1 MPNTKSAERR
11 MRNSQRK
18 RLHNRSVK
26 TKLRT
31 LERNYRA
38 AVTISQT
45 LSDNTPAARKMCRRV
60 RWPIEHL
67 SRCKR
72 IA

>member
-31 LERNYRA
+31 LER
-38 AVTISQT
+38 Q
-45 LSDNTPAARKMCRRV
+45 LPRR
-60 RWPIEHL
+60 RHRRQERR
-67 SRCKR
+67 SRQ
-72 IA
+72 APLPGVHSAL